1 MSGRNKYI
9 RLAAYVLSAILLFG
23 NTAIKYAS
31 ELNQKLER
39 AKSSL
44 NSIDSDMN
52 SRDDKIN
59 IYRNDI
65 SINKNKKNLINQD
78 LNKLKIEK
86 ASLESQVNN
95 INSNIRKILNK
106 IYENEIQLMEI
117 KQQKA
122 ENEKELNK
130 VRFKIEKNT
139 QLLKKR
145 LEIMYKMGDAQKVEV
160 LLSSENFNDFLSRNK
175 MMAAITKND
184 KELIESLKGAKLK
197 LDKLTTELNGQKK
210 VLEITKKNL
219 EKEKTELHKRKT
231 EKGKLLDKIKKQEGQ
246 HLEKISQL
254 DYFIN
259 DYESKINER
268 ISEKKTLQN
277 KKASLELEISNIE
290 KQITLETEAAKLAEL
305 RDKKEELENIE
316 TKSDSNKV
324 VKNEVKS
331 SFTSSSPLEYTINE
345 FKWRGVIYWG
355 GHKFTY
361 YSESVLPGYGLSIP
375 GRHISKLGYVTD
387 KDGYIVLASNPSI
400 AIGTVIDTP
409 FGAKGKVYDRCES
422 CTLDLFDVY
431 IK

>member
-197 LDKLTTELNGQKK
+197 LDKLTTELNGF
-210 VLEITKKNL
+210 
-219 EKEKTELHKRKT
+219 
-231 EKGKLLDKIKKQEGQ
+231 
-246 HLEKISQL
+246 S
-254 DYFIN
+254 
-259 DYESKINER
+259 
-268 ISEKKTLQN
+268 
-277 KKASLELEISNIE
+277 
-290 KQITLETEAAKLAEL
+290 
-305 RDKKEELENIE
+305 
-316 TKSDSNKV
+316 
-324 VKNEVKS
+324 
-331 SFTSSSPLEYTINE
+331 
-345 FKWRGVIYWG
+345 
-355 GHKFTY
+355 
-361 YSESVLPGYGLSIP
+361 
-375 GRHISKLGYVTD
+375 
-387 KDGYIVLASNPSI
+387 
-400 AIGTVIDTP
+400 
-409 FGAKGKVYDRCES
+409 
-422 CTLDLFDVY
+422 
-431 IK
+431 